1 MKIIEGIA
9 VCGSPIDENALKQ
22 IVNCRRFV
30 EGAALNADH
39 HYGYSIPIGGVLW
52 SQELISPSAVGF
64 DIGCGNKAVR
74 TDLNASDIRDNMPQ
88 IMDDVASKISFGM
101 GRSANW
107 DIDHPLFDSE
117 TWYLI
122 RGYGHHDDAL
132 KGLRDK
138 ARAQLGTV
146 GSGNHYVDI
155 FADEEDRVWVG
166 VHFGSRGLGH
176 KLATYFLE
184 ASGMHSNNMDS
195 DPVMLHQRSDLGEQY
210 IKCMNLAGEYA
221 YAGRDAVCTKVV
233 EILGANMVQEV
244 HNHHNFAWREKAK
257 DGYDYWVMRKGAT
270 PCYPGQQSFVGAT
283 MAEPSYI
290 IEGVEGVESADLFY
304 STVHGA
310 GRVMSRGAA
319 TGHVNRKT
327 GELTLNEDG
336 TVKRAPRVTRE
347 MMDEKVAAA
356 KVELRGA
363 NVDEAPQC
371 YKRLPEVLAEQGKT
385 VKVLHTLTP
394 MGVAMAGKDIFDP
407 YKD

>member
-1 MKIIEGIA
+1 MKKIEGIT

-22 IVNCRRFV
+22 IQNCRRFV

-52 SQELISPSAVGF
+52 SQEMISPSAVGF

-74 TDLNASDIRDNMPQ
+74 TDISGKDVRKDMPQ

-107 DIDHPLFDSE
+107 NIDHPLFDSE
-117 TWYLI
+117 TWYMI
-122 RGYGHHDDAL
+122 RGFHDEAL
-132 KGLRDK
+132 KGIRDK

-184 ASGMHSNNMDS
+184 ASGMHSDNMDS
-195 DPVMLHQRSDLGEQY
+195 DPVMLHQRSPLGEQY
-210 IKCMNLAGEYA
+210 IACMNLAGEYA
-221 YAGRDAVCTKVV
+221 YAGRDAVCAKVV
-233 EILGANMVQEV
+233 EILGGNTVQEV
-244 HNHHNFAWREKAK
+244 HNHHNFAWREKAA
-257 DGYDYWVMRKGAT
+257 DGLDYWVMRKGAT
-270 PCYPGQQSFVGAT
+270 PCYPGQQSFVGST

-290 IEGVEGVESADLFY
+290 IEGVEAPESHDLFY

-319 TGHVNRKT
+319 KGHINRKT
-327 GELTLNEDG
+327 GELTLNTDG
-336 TVKRAPRVTRE
+336 TVKRAPRITRD
-347 MMDEKVAAA
+347 MMDEKVNAAH
-356 KVELRGA
+356 VELRGA
-363 NVDEAPQC
+363 DVDEAPQC
-371 YKRLPEVLAEQGKT
+371 YKRLPEVLAEQGNT
-385 VKVLHTLTP
+385 VRVLHTLTP
-394 MGVAMAGKDIFDP
+394 LGVAMAGKDVFDP